1 MLRGS
6 RLSQR
11 NRVQPNLPDVTPGT
25 GIPRIIHQ
33 IFFAGQAAQPQD
45 VQDSIAAMRAANPGW
60 DYRFYDAPAAER
72 FIAETY
78 GPDMLAAYL
87 SIDPV
92 YYAARSDLLR
102 YLLCYAQGGVY
113 LDTKSAATR
122 PLDDVLCRDDTFLIS
137 QWQELRDLPAGQSNH
152 PETQH
157 IAGCEY
163 VNWFLVSA
171 PGHPFLHAVIKA
183 VLSNI
188 ATYNPFSD
196 GIGRKGVL
204 RMTGPIA
211 YTLAIHSIRAAH
223 PHRYVK
229 FESDIGFEYS
239 IYGNPFSHR
248 VQFGPHYSLATQP
261 IIIGSP
267 AQRAATRLWYGRIA
281 PFGERVRKRLARMV
295 R

>member
-1 MLRGS
+1 V
-6 RLSQR
+6 SQR
-11 NRVQPNLPDVTPGT
+11 NRLQPKLPEVTFVT

-33 IFFAGQAAQPQD
+33 IFFPGQAAQPQG
-45 VQDSIAAMRAANPGW
+45 VRDSIAAIRAANPGW

-72 FIAETY
+72 FIAESY
-78 GPDMLAAYL
+78 GAAILAAYL

-113 LDTKSAATR
+113 LDTKSVATL
-122 PLDDVLCRDDTFLIS
+122 PLDDVLRDDDSFLIS
-137 QWQELRDLPAGQSNH
+137 QWKELRDLPVGQSNH

-171 PGHPFLHAVIKA
+171 PGHPFLHAVIEA

-188 ATYNPFSD
+188 AAYNPLSD
-196 GIGRKGVL
+196 GVGREGVL
-204 RMTGPIA
+204 RLTGPIA
-211 YTLAIHSIRAAH
+211 YTLAIHPIRSAH

-229 FESDIGFEYS
+229 FEADIGFEYS
-239 IYGNPFSHR
+239 IYGNPFNHR

-267 AQRAATRLWYGRIA
+267 ALRSATQVWYGRIA
-281 PFGERVRKRLARMV
+281 PFGQRVRNRLARLM